1 MCDAKPDERA
11 RIEQA
16 IAALEAERDDADSEQ
31 GEPGEFGSQE
41 LYEKERD
48 SGLGEDLAEPLAAV
62 ERAEARLAAGHLR
75 GCRS

>member
-1 MCDAKPDERA
+1 VGDAKPDERA
-11 RIEQA
+11 RTEQA

-48 SGLGEDLAEPLAAV
+48 SGLAAV
-62 ERAEARLAAGHLR
+62 ERAEAHRWAPT